1 MSHRL
6 EPGKRRQPAF
16 RTRFRGFDRTEVVA
30 ALAKLAAENEDARR
44 EIELLGVEIDRLQA
58 AIADQSDN
66 ERHAQRALVA
76 ASKLA
81 EEIRGQAEVEAHQIR
96 RAAEADGELILQ
108 RLHDRARGL
117 EEQIEGLLAR
127 RCEIEASLGSFLK
140 VISDEL
146 ERVRQQQRDQS
157 AGAALAETG

>member
-1 MSHRL
+1 M
-6 EPGKRRQPAF
+6 
-16 RTRFRGFDRTEVVA
+16 T
-30 ALAKLAAENEDARR
+30 
-44 EIELLGVEIDRLQA
+44 
-58 AIADQSDN
+58 DQSDN

-81 EEIRGQAEVEAHQIR
+81 EEMRGRAEEEARQIR
-96 RAAEADGELILQ
+96 REAEADGELILQ
-108 RLHDRARGL
+108 RLHDKARRV

-127 RCEIEASLGSFLK
+127 RSEIEASLGAFLK

-146 ERVRQQQRDQS
+146 ERVRQQQKDQS

>member
-1 MSHRL
+1 MSRRL
-6 EPGKRRQPAF
+6 QAGKGRQPAF

-44 EIELLGVEIDRLQA
+44 EIELLATEIDRLQA
-58 AIADQSDN
+58 AVTGQSDN

-81 EEIRGQAEVEAHQIR
+81 EEIRERAEEEARQIR
-96 RAAEADGELILQ
+96 REAEADGELILQ
-108 RLHDRARGL
+108 RLHDKARRV
-117 EEQIEGLLAR
+117 EEQIDGLLAR
-127 RCEIEASLGSFLK
+127 RSEIEASLGAFIK

-146 ERVRQQQRDQS
+146 ERVRQQPREES